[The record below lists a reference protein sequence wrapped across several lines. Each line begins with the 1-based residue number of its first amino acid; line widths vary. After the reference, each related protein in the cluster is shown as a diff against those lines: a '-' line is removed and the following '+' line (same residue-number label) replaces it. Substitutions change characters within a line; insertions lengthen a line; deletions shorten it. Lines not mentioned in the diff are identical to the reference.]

1 MRSRWLRF
9 QEKVAR
15 SGPLVVL
22 GLLMA
27 GSLYQALCHTEA
39 FADDAAITFSY
50 SRQLASTGEFIHTAS
65 SERVEGF
72 SNPTW
77 TVLCTLP
84 FLLHMDPFI
93 FARTIGVICLLVTL
107 LLVFKTSQRLLSSS
121 SARFSAPL
129 FVGMAPCVCFWT
141 MAGLENPLFTLLIAT
156 LIWQVVREELDGA
169 KDWSGLIVVGLAL
182 SRPEGV
188 IYALPVVIYKGLTLF
203 RRPRE
208 ERRPALRRHLTNL
221 IWLVV
226 PLAGF
231 IVWRRLY
238 FGQWL
243 PNTYFAKLVSPHLLP
258 ADPTYD
264 SRALRYVEGFFDIYR
279 LWPLVFAAPLAIAV
293 RKRWAEAL
301 LLLSIVGT
309 HLAFVF
315 IVDGDWMG
323 DFRFFSLA
331 MPAYA
336 LLLGMVIQGCA
347 DLISRLP
354 ERWWPS
360 ASVVI
365 GRVIAGAL
373 FLSFLFGSLLP
384 TLSEYERAGW
394 VSMSL
399 VRQQGIGLE
408 SIARRTG
415 MLRASVALPDV
426 GGSAMDTNLRIY
438 DTVGLVD
445 PVIAR
450 SKARPD
456 LIRQYFFED
465 ARPDFYQAHSHWRRY
480 FNIPLHDEFHRD
492 YVTLP
497 EPLAKRLVLLGKNSM
512 RREHLTA
519 TLAEAE
525 HRAAIDVGGGLI
537 VRGYDS
543 PILVEKQLVVRCY
556 VQHQGKTPQHGDLL
570 VLSLRSKST
579 VEETAATVDLSALP
593 SGLFQSDE
601 LLRLRLKAPSG
612 PVDAIAF
619 RGSLEQETMTW
630 LPVKTVSIGQH
641 SGADLEHFVMYP
653 RTHFAC
659 APLPPTKRGEEPP
672 LFARGRLQIFDG
684 CQPVHRSDEVEQLVS
699 QLWRRAHNA
708 LDAGLPRAAIVLL
721 NRAELLAPESRRI
734 RRSQRRAAL
743 ATFRRA
749 RDAERQ
755 GELEKAYR
763 LAVDALRAEP
773 LLVQA
778 RALTLA
784 LPDRGFQ
791 VFPDTRERAEISRDR
806 LKKAAPTRVAIREM
820 LVATLAA
827 DRPYDGARVLDEV
840 GLELVDDDELRVLTA
855 ETFLALGLCE
865 RTLEVVG
872 PTRGGESCHL
882 RRLRSQAGRLCG
894 QKTADAPRCGELPLL
909 SAQRPI
915 FEFEGWDTEL
925 DGWDVDGQL
934 QPLTGSPEFYISGYS
949 GLNLVRTDVALNGT
963 FRATSPEFTIDQE
976 ALSVQVGGGSL
987 DDGVVVALIVDGLAL
1002 RRGAGERDHHLRRLT
1017 WDVSELM
1024 GRNAAIRIVDQGQG
1038 EWGFILV
1045 DHIRFHPRHELDP
1058 DVAPL

>member
-1 MRSRWLRF
+1 MRSRWRRI
-9 QEKVAR
+9 QEQAAR
-15 SGPLVVL
+15 SWPLVVL
-22 GLLMA
+22 GLIVT

-50 SRQLASTGEFIHTAS
+50 SRQLANTGELIHTAS

-77 TVLCTLP
+77 TVLCALP

-107 LLVFKTSQRLLSSS
+107 LLVFKTGERLLSSAA
-121 SARFSAPL
+121 ARFSSPL
-129 FVGMAPCVCFWT
+129 LVGMAPCVCFWT
-141 MAGLENPLFTLLIAT
+141 MAGLENPLFTLLIAA

-169 KDWSGLIVVGLAL
+169 RHWTGLILVGLAL

-188 IYALPVVIYKGLTLF
+188 IYALPIIIYKGLTLF

-208 ERRPALRRHLTNL
+208 ERRLALRRHLTNL
-221 IWLVV
+221 IWLVL
-226 PLAGF
+226 PLVGF
-231 IVWRRLY
+231 ILWRRLY

-258 ADPTYD
+258 TDPTYD

-279 LWPLVFAAPLAIAV
+279 LWPLVFAAPAAIAV
-293 RKRWAEAL
+293 MKRWAEAV
-301 LLLSIVGT
+301 LLLSMVGT

-323 DFRFFSLA
+323 DFRFFSLT

-354 ERWWPS
+354 KRWWPR
-360 ASVVI
+360 ASVFI
-365 GRVIAGAL
+365 GRSVAAVL
-373 FLSFLFGSLLP
+373 LLYFFFGSLIP

-399 VRQQGIGLE
+399 VRQQGVGLE
-408 SIARRTG
+408 IIARRTG

-456 LIRQYFFED
+456 LIRQYFFEE
-465 ARPDFYQAHSHWRRY
+465 ARPDFHQAHSHWRRY
-480 FNIPLHDEFHRD
+480 FNLPLHDEFHRD
-492 YVTLP
+492 YVMLP
-497 EPLAKRLVLLGKNSM
+497 DSLAKRLVLLGKNSM

-519 TLAEAE
+519 TLAEAD

-543 PILVEKQLVVRCY
+543 PVLIEKQLVLRCY
-556 VQHQGKTPQHGDLL
+556 VEHQGKTPQHGDLL
-570 VLSLRSKST
+570 VLSLRSKGT
-579 VEETAATVDLSALP
+579 VEETAATVDLTALP
-593 SGLFQSDE
+593 SGLFQSAD

-612 PVDAIAF
+612 PVDAVAF
-619 RGSLEQETMTW
+619 RGSLEQESMTW
-630 LPVKTVSIGQH
+630 LPVKTVPIGQQ
-641 SGADLEHFVMYP
+641 SGADLESFVMYP

-672 LFARGRLQIFDG
+672 LFARGRLQLFDG
-684 CQPVHRSDEVEQLVS
+684 CQPIHRSDEVERLVS

-708 LDAGLPRAAIVLL
+708 LDAGIPRTAIVLL

-743 ATFRRA
+743 AVYRRA
-749 RDAERQ
+749 RAAARQ

-791 VFPDTRERAEISRDR
+791 VFPDSRERAEISRDR
-806 LKKAAPTRVAIREM
+806 LRKTAPTGAAIREM
-820 LVATLAA
+820 LHATLAA
-827 DRPYDGARVLDEV
+827 DRPFDGARVLDEV
-840 GLELVDDDELRVLTA
+840 GLELVDDDELRVLAA

-872 PTRGGESCHL
+872 APLGGESCHL
-882 RRLRSQAGRLCG
+882 RRLRSQAGQLCG
-894 QKTADAPRCGELPLL
+894 QENADAPICGELSHL
-909 SAQRPI
+909 SQRRSI

-925 DGWDVDGQL
+925 DGWAVEGQL
-934 QPLTGSPEFYISGYS
+934 QPPIGRPEFYVSGYS
-949 GLNLVRTDVALNGT
+949 GSNLVRTDWALNGT
-963 FRATSPEFTIDQE
+963 FRATSPEFSIDQE

-987 DDGVVVALIVDGLAL
+987 DDGVVVELVVDGLAL

-1024 GRNAAIRIVDQGQG
+1024 GRNAAIRIVDQGQD

-1045 DHIRFHPRHELDP
+1045 DHIRSHPRHELDP
-1058 DVAPL
+1058 DVAPP